1 MLESEFSLE
10 LEELMELH
18 LEQHN
23 SIPMFMAG
31 LVMDLFQ
38 KSTASSQVQYR
49 TRALSQFL
57 GDFLFLYSS
66 CGACFAWIRTL
77 SLCRDRIGY

>member
-10 LEELMELH
+10 LVELMELH

-31 LVMDLFQ
+31 LVMDLFH
-38 KSTASSQVQYR
+38 KSTGSSQVQYLFR
-49 TRALSQFL
+49 ESAEPIL
-57 GDFLFLYSS
+57 G
-66 CGACFAWIRTL
+66 
-77 SLCRDRIGY
+77 